1 MSWQDRRP
9 TYRSGRNRE
18 PQTSRSSRT
27 TRSTR
32 GSSYDES
39 PRVTSRGELR
49 PAAGPGPSQG
59 PTFIMVLLFFALA
72 VVCIRLIDLQ
82 VFEAGDLVSKM
93 EASRSGTVAITA
105 KRGTIYDRNGNVLA
119 TTVDC
124 KTVVCNPQEISDVD
138 KTARLLAQDLGGRAS
153 DFTKALSGDS
163 QYAYIKKKV
172 DTDQADK
179 LKQDLNDAELTGI
192 YFESD
197 TKRVYPY
204 GNVGGQILGFVGDDG
219 HGLSG
224 IELSYDDVLS
234 GTDGQMYVERGADG
248 TPVAGG
254 AYEVEDATDGQ
265 DVVLSI
271 DVNIQQVVEEQI
283 QEGVKEYE
291 SDSGSALVMN
301 PQTGEVLAAC
311 STPLLDPT
319 DQSTVT
325 DEAMQL
331 KLVSS
336 SYEPGSIMK
345 PIVMAIGIDAGTITP
360 ASTFTV
366 PAKVQVGDDLVGDD
380 DERDY
385 TMDMD
390 CTEILRRSSN
400 TGMIL
405 VGRTLTAEQFADG
418 MTKFGIGSTTGID
431 FPGEQ
436 TGIVASL
443 DDYTSTTQ
451 GTMSFGQGMAVPMIQ
466 VIRAIAAIANDGVMT
481 TPHFLVSKNGEA
493 VDWSEGETRVISSE
507 TSDEVVDMMRTVV
520 NEGTGTAAQVEGY
533 DVAGKTGTGEQAGEN
548 GYEDY
553 YYVSSLVGFANADDP
568 NVLVYVGL
576 NGTSYLASSSA
587 AHVFSAIM
595 SEALTD
601 TGVPPTS

>member
-1 MSWQDRRP
+1 MSRQDQRP
-9 TYRSGRNRE
+9 TPRGGRNRA
-18 PQTSRSSRT
+18 TNNSRSYRT

-39 PRVTSRGELR
+39 PRVTSRGEVR
-49 PAAGPGPSQG
+49 PAAGPGPSKG
-59 PTFIMVLLFFALA
+59 PVVIMAMLFFAL
-72 VVCIRLIDLQ
+72 VVVGIRLIDLQ
-82 VFEAGDLVSKM
+82 VIEAGDLVNKM
-93 EASRSGTVAITA
+93 ESARSGAVAITA

-124 KTVVCNPQEISDVD
+124 KTVVCNPQEVSDVEA
-138 KTARLLAQDLGGRAS
+138 TARILAQDLGGRAS
-153 DFTKALSGDS
+153 DFTEALSGDS

-179 LKQDLNDAELTGI
+179 LKQDLEDADLTGI
-192 YFESD
+192 YYEND

-224 IELSYDDVLS
+224 IELTYDDVLS

-254 AYEVEDATDGQ
+254 AYEVEDAIDGQ

-283 QEGVKEYE
+283 QEGVEEYK

-319 DQSTVT
+319 DQSTIT
-325 DEAMQL
+325 NEAMQL
-331 KLVSS
+331 KLVTN

-345 PIVMAIGIDAGTITP
+345 PIVMAIGLDAGTITP
-360 ASTFTV
+360 TSTFTV
-366 PAKVQVGDDLVGDD
+366 PPKIQVGDDLVGDD
-380 DERDY
+380 DESDY
-385 TMDMD
+385 TIDMD

-405 VGRTLTAEQFADG
+405 VGRTLTAEQFAEG

-436 TGIVASL
+436 TGIVTSL
-443 DDYTSTTQ
+443 DDYSSTTQ
-451 GTMSFGQGMAVPMIQ
+451 GTMSFGQGVAIPMIQ
-466 VIRAIAAIANDGVMT
+466 VIRAMAAIANDGVMT
-481 TPHFLVSKNGEA
+481 TPHFLISKNGET
-493 VDWSEGETRVISSE
+493 VDWSEGNTRVVSSE
-507 TSDEVVDMMRTVV
+507 TSDEVVDMMRVVV
-520 NEGTGTAAQVEGY
+520 NEGTGVAAQVEGY

-548 GYEDY
+548 GYEDF
-553 YYVSSLVGFANADDP
+553 YYVSSLIGFANADDP
-568 NVLVYVGL
+568 NVMVYVGL
-576 NGTSYLASSSA
+576 NGTAYLASSSA

-601 TGVPPTS
+601 TGVQPTS